1 MKTLMT
7 TSRKAQWTASLFAVL
22 ATSLTLGGSLLLAGH
37 YAQTGAS
44 LDASDYYAA
53 VHSRRIDCSD
63 RGNARAAVAT
73 PRRAS

>member
-1 MKTLMT
+1 MKPLLT
-7 TSRKAQWTASLFAVL
+7 TSRKTQCLASLFALL

-53 VHSRRIDCSD
+53 GHLRRLDCAD
-63 RGNARAAVAT
+63 NGNPRVVVAT
-73 PRRAS
+73 ARHAA

>member
-1 MKTLMT
+1 MKPLMT
-7 TSRKAQWTASLFAVL
+7 TSRKTRCLASLFAVL

-53 VHSRRIDCSD
+53 GHSRRIDCSD
-63 RGNARAAVAT
+63 SGNARAVAT
-73 PRRAS
+73 ARRAS